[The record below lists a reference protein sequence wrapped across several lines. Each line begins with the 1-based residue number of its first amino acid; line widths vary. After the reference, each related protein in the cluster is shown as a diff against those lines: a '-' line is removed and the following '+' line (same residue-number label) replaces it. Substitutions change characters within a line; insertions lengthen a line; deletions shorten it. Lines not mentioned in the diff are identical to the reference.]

1 MIKISKSTE
10 NENMEVV
17 LGKKALELTIK
28 NAEQAEREK
37 IELCICWK
45 HC

>member
-1 MIKISKSTE
+1 MIKISKGTE
-10 NENMEVV
+10 KMNVI

-28 NAEQAEREK
+28 NAEQAQKEK

-45 HC
+45 NC